1 MPATSPVAQRQRAMA
16 IVARAPLAEVEA
28 RWTALGLKPQ
38 IEWLRRP
45 ETGLSMVRGRI
56 GGSGDA
62 FNLGE
67 VTITRCALRW
77 IAPSGPIVGI
87 GYVAGRSHRHAEVAA
102 MIDAAAQ
109 DPDSAIAIDVEVIRP
124 LADYLRCRE
133 ATEAR
138 KAAATRAEFFTMVR
152 SQ

>member
-1 MPATSPVAQRQRAMA
+1 MPSASPVAQRQRAMA
-16 IVARAPLAEVEA
+16 IVARTTLAEVEA
-28 RWTALGLKPQ
+28 RWTALQLKPRV
-38 IEWLRRP
+38 EWLRRP

-67 VTITRCALRW
+67 VTVTRCALRW

-109 DPDSAIAIDVEVIRP
+109 DPETAVVIDIQVIRP
-124 LADYLRCRE
+124 LAEALRSRD

>member
-1 MPATSPVAQRQRAMA
+1 
-16 IVARAPLAEVEA
+16 
-28 RWTALGLKPQ
+28 
-38 IEWLRRP
+38 
-45 ETGLSMVRGRI
+45 MVRGRI
-56 GGSGDA
+56 GGSGEA

-67 VTITRCALRW
+67 VTVTRCALRW
-77 IAPSGPIVGI
+77 IAPSGPFVGI

-109 DPDSAIAIDVEVIRP
+109 DPDSAVAIDVEVIRP
-124 LADYLRCRE
+124 LADYLRSRE
-133 ATEAR
+133 AAEAR